1 MIRRDGLVSL
11 DSDAPEGVVITKPF
25 VCRGNQLLIN
35 ADASRGRIR
44 VELLDEMG
52 VPLQGFQAARSDPL
66 HGDSVS
72 QLVSWDGESDLSSLE
87 GQKIKLRL
95 LMAHSKL
102 FSFRFAKTEGAP

>member
-1 MIRRDGLVSL
+1 MSL

-52 VPLQGFQAARSDPL
+52 VALPGFEEDRSDPL

-72 QLVSWDGESDLSSLE
+72 QLVSWDGKSDLSSLE
-87 GQKIKLRL
+87 GRKIKLRL
-95 LMAHSKL
+95 LMSHSKL
-102 FSFRFAKTEGAP
+102 FSFRVDKNDGAP